1 MLDTPVSVLARTRP
15 VRVQRNTPLRDAA
28 HLLRQERTRCLA
40 VMDGDALVGIFT
52 DQDMLQKCFSKAVS
66 GDTEVGL
73 VMNSPVISVTPDSSI
88 HDALE
93 LIDHERMRPSAP
105 GRARRHPARHHPRAR
120 HPQLPGRIDARSRAQ
135 SAARA
140 LLPQQPGGWLMTR
153 HPLLP
158 ATPRAATPS
167 GSLAGSA

>member
-52 DQDMLQKCFSKAVS
+52 DQDMLQKCFSKDVS

-93 LIDHERMRPSAP
+93 LVEVEEGAQAVGDEAGEADAEWRASGRCRASALREHRVPSP
-105 GRARRHPARHHPRAR
+105 VPR
-120 HPQLPGRIDARSRAQ
+120 G
-135 SAARA
+135 
-140 LLPQQPGGWLMTR
+140 
-153 HPLLP
+153 
-158 ATPRAATPS
+158 
-167 GSLAGSA
+167 